1 MKPASPPRGFAQAE
15 FEDRTQHAQRMMHE
29 LKIDAMLLTTEP
41 HVRYFSGFLTQFWLS
56 PTRPW
61 FLLVPLTGKPVAVIP
76 TIGVVGMLD
85 TWIDDVRSWSSPQ
98 PGDDGISLLTS
109 TIQGLPKRF
118 GRIGATLGVESHLRM
133 PAQDFAQLRDNI
145 GTTEVIDCSLLLLQ
159 LCSIKSVSEVA
170 KIKHVCEL
178 TSDSFNA
185 LQDFARIGNSER
197 EIVQSAYR
205 FTRTGRRQHTLYRFC
220 LRS

>member
-118 GRIGATLGVESHLRM
+118 GRIGANTRCRKPLTY
-133 PAQDFAQLRDNI
+133 A
-145 GTTEVIDCSLLLLQ
+145 GTG
-159 LCSIKSVSEVA
+159 
-170 KIKHVCEL
+170 
-178 TSDSFNA
+178 F
-185 LQDFARIGNSER
+185 
-197 EIVQSAYR
+197 
-205 FTRTGRRQHTLYRFC
+205 
-220 LRS
+220 